1 MKIVVA
7 NSVGVDYRGYKI
19 IHSPS
24 RWTNSTRD
32 RNFFTYY
39 PWELA
44 YTSALLKRETAEE
57 IKFIDGCLEK
67 LDHQKY
73 FEKLIVEKPDYL
85 IMESSTR
92 TINEDLRLALRI
104 KKTLGTKLIFCGQHP
119 TVFPNEVLKAKI
131 QPRINEDI
139 SIYADSVDFVCLGEY
154 VFTVLDIIKK
164 KDKSNILGVYPNS
177 RRPLINLDELP
188 FPEDED
194 VQRIEYAFPAEPS
207 CEYIEIQAYAT
218 RGCPVQC
225 SFCVC
230 GNLYYL
236 KPNWRVR
243 KVENVIAEIKYL
255 KNKYPQMEGIFFDE
269 EVHNAGKKY
278 VLELTSAL
286 IKNKLNNLH
295 YNAMC
300 GYWSMDEEMLVAY
313 KEAGYYLLRIG
324 IETGSEKIAK
334 AMNLRNKFNLE
345 KLFSVLKSAKKIGID
360 MYGTFT
366 FGGPDSNDEEDK
378 KTLDLIY
385 RLMSEGLYKC
395 QLILLSPARHFM
407 NGLIKAVLLFQKI
420 GMIMTEAIV

>member
-1 MKIVVA
+1 
-7 NSVGVDYRGYKI
+7 
-19 IHSPS
+19 
-24 RWTNSTRD
+24 
-32 RNFFTYY
+32 
-39 PWELA
+39 
-44 YTSALLKRETAEE
+44 
-57 IKFIDGCLEK
+57 
-67 LDHQKY
+67 
-73 FEKLIVEKPDYL
+73 
-85 IMESSTR
+85 
-92 TINEDLRLALRI
+92 
-104 KKTLGTKLIFCGQHP
+104 
-119 TVFPNEVLKAKI
+119 
-131 QPRINEDI
+131 
-139 SIYADSVDFVCLGEY
+139 
-154 VFTVLDIIKK
+154 
-164 KDKSNILGVYPNS
+164 
-177 RRPLINLDELP
+177 
-188 FPEDED
+188 
-194 VQRIEYAFPAEPS
+194 EYAFPAEPS